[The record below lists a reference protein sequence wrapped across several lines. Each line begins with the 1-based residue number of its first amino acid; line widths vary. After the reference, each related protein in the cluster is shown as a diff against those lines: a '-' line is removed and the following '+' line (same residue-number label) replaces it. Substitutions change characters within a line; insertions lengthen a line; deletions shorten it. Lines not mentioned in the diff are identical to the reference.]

1 MPSPRQQLTGTVV
14 TVPVSHAAW
23 IVGFVPGCV
32 TTPAARDAVLTKV
45 LPTSGL
51 PSPARSGRGPPVVQ
65 FILRTATRAK
75 RYRFGPFSFSAKG
88 MAMSAPAGT
97 TSIDQT
103 WLRDLRARLAHEH
116 AEQTARLT
124 ELTADT
130 GDPGEAHTQAALLAA
145 ARQSIEQ
152 LAGAL
157 QRIDDGRYGTCDS
170 CAGVIPPERLE
181 VIPHARRCVPC
192 QQKHGA

>member
-1 MPSPRQQLTGTVV
+1 M
-14 TVPVSHAAW
+14 
-23 IVGFVPGCV
+23 
-32 TTPAARDAVLTKV
+32 DM
-45 LPTSGL
+45 
-51 PSPARSGRGPPVVQ
+51 
-65 FILRTATRAK
+65 TA
-75 RYRFGPFSFSAKG
+75 SV
-88 MAMSAPAGT
+88 GT

-103 WLRDLRARLAHEH
+103 WLRELRIRLAHEH

-130 GDPGEAHTQAALLAA
+130 GDPGEAHTQAALLVA

-157 QRIDDGRYGTCDS
+157 QRIDEGRYGVCDN